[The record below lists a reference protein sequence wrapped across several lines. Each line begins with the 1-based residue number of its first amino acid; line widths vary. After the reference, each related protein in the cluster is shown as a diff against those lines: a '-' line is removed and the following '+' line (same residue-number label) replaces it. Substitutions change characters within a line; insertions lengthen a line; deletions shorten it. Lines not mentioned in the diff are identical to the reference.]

1 MLKEKDSQMTRE
13 SNASIK
19 YCPQCGSKALTW
31 PSPKHFTCAD
41 CGFVLY
47 LNIAAAVA
55 VIIECQGK
63 ILLGVRRYEPKKGM
77 LDLPGG
83 FVDPAETAEQAVCR
97 ELKEELAIELCDELR
112 YLFSFPNKY
121 LYRGIEY
128 DTLDLIY
135 LVRLHEFPQ
144 FTAGDDLAE
153 ALWVDRNAL
162 DYQKIGFDSLRQA
175 LQRYLEASAVP
186 EK

>member
-1 MLKEKDSQMTRE
+1 MMKEG
-13 SNASIK
+13 NALIK
-19 YCPQCGSKALTW
+19 YCPQCGSEALTW
-31 PSPKHFTCAD
+31 PSPKHFTCTA
-41 CGFVLY
+41 CNFVLY

-63 ILLGVRRYEPKKGM
+63 LLLGVRRHDPKKGM
-77 LDLPGG
+77 FDLPGG
-83 FVDPAETAEQAVCR
+83 FVDPAESAEQAVRR

-135 LVRLHEFPQ
+135 LVRLNEFPQ

-153 ALWVDRNAL
+153 ALWIDRNAL
-162 DYQKIGFDSLRQA
+162 DCRKIGFDSLRQA
-175 LQRYLEASAVP
+175 LQRYLEGSTGT
-186 EK
+186 

>member
-1 MLKEKDSQMTRE
+1 MNKTGCATIS
-13 SNASIK
+13 
-19 YCPQCGSKALTW
+19 YCPQCGSKSLVW
-31 PSPKHFTCAD
+31 PTEKNFTCTA
-41 CGFVLY
+41 CNFVLY

-63 ILLGVRRYEPKKGM
+63 ILLGVRRHEPKKGM

-128 DTLDLIY
+128 DTLDFIY
-135 LVRLHEFPQ
+135 LVRLNEFPQ

-162 DYQKIGFDSLRQA
+162 DCQKIGFDSLRQA
-175 LQRYLEASAVP
+175 LQRYLEGSTGT
-186 EK
+186 